1 MAVQIRS
8 AQIQDNAIVSAK
20 IASGAI
26 NSSSLFGS
34 SVVTSTVLANDSV
47 ISAKI
52 ADGAIDSSAYLANSV
67 VTAAKIDLTG
77 SFDFSSGTLSV
88 ATPTSDAHAATKAY
102 VDASAQ
108 GVHWKESCIAAST
121 ANVDITSAPSSIDG
135 VTLST
140 NDRVLLKDQSTGS
153 ENGIYEF
160 AGAGSAMSRTSDAD
174 TAAKLEGA
182 AVFVRQGSTH
192 ADQGFIVTTD
202 DINLGTTSITISQF
216 TGLASITAGDG
227 LQKSG
232 SVLSLDLSS
241 NSGLQITSGELEIN
255 AGNGLEL
262 LGGAAKVKLN
272 GSTLSL
278 SASGLSVGT
287 ITSSELGANSVTSN
301 AIANGSIDSSAYF
314 AASVVDSAA
323 LGSNAVTSSKI
334 NSGAVTAAKLASASV
349 DESKLTASV
358 AGSGLSGGNGSSLS
372 VAVDNSTIEVDGNS
386 GNLQLKNGGI
396 SNAKLASDSVNTS
409 QLVADSVTAAKI
421 GAAFYQEGFVIS
433 GSSTSSLDLARA
445 IDSGFFGGVTVF
457 KNGLAI
463 MNMTALGDTAA
474 NNDEYSVANNGA
486 GSVARISAG
495 ASFLD
500 GDSIVVMYFT

>member
-8 AQIQDNAIVSAK
+8 AQIQDNAIISAK

-26 NSSSLFGS
+26 NSSSLLGS
-34 SVVTSTVLANDSV
+34 SVVTSSVLANDCV
-47 ISAKI
+47 VSAKI

-67 VTAAKIDLTG
+67 VTAAKIDLQG

-102 VDASAQ
+102 VDSSAQ

-135 VTLST
+135 VTLTSG
-140 NDRVLLKDQSTGS
+140 DRVVLKDQSTAS
-153 ENGIYEF
+153 ECGIYEF
-160 AGAGSAMSRTSDAD
+160 ASAGSAMSRTSDAN

-182 AVFVRQGSTH
+182 AVFIRQGSTH

-202 DINLGTTSITISQF
+202 DINLGTTAIVISQF
-216 TGLASITAGDG
+216 TGLASITAGNG

-232 SVLSLDLSS
+232 STLSLDLSS

-262 LGGAAKVKLN
+262 SGGVAQVKLN

-287 ITSSELGANSVTSN
+287 ITSAQMGANSVTSN
-301 AIANGSIDSSAYF
+301 AIADGSIDSSAFF

-334 NSGAVTAAKLASASV
+334 NSGAVTLAKLASASV
-349 DESKLTASV
+349 DENKLASSV
-358 AGSGLSGGNGSSLS
+358 AGSGLAGGAGSALS
-372 VAVDNSTIEVDGNS
+372 VSVDDSTIEINS
-386 GNLQLKNGGI
+386 DSLRLKDAGI
-396 SNAKLASDSVNTS
+396 TNAKLGSSIIATS
-409 QLVADSVTAAKI
+409 NVQDDAITAAKI
-421 GAAFYQEGFVIS
+421 GAAFYQEAFQIS
-433 GSSTSSLDLARA
+433 GSSTNTLDLSRSL
-445 IDSGFFGGVTVF
+445 DSGFFNSVTVF

-463 MNMTALGDTAA
+463 LNMTALGDSAA
-474 NNDEYSVANNGA
+474 NNDEYTIGNNGA
-486 GSVARISAG
+486 GSVGRVSLG
-495 ASFLD
+495 GNLEN
-500 GDSIVVMYFT
+500 GDTIVVIYFT